1 MKRFPK
7 FSSWVSLITV
17 LLVVGWFFNITIA
30 GNEELYYKIDKGL
43 YNLKEVFEILNRH
56 YVDKLDPEGVSK
68 AAING
73 MVKELDPYTVYFED
87 PGSERMGMITRGKY
101 GGLGMEIGIQN
112 GKITVIAPME
122 DTPAKRAGI
131 LAGDVITKIDGE
143 STEDMTIEE
152 ASRRLR
158 GKIGT
163 QVTLEIQRP
172 GVDEPITL
180 TLTRE
185 EIVVKD
191 VTFADFIDSGTVL
204 IRLSGFT
211 EKAPREMKEAILALK
226 RRGKIER
233 VILDLRGNPGGLLSS
248 AVEVANIFL
257 PPGELVVST
266 RGRNERE
273 SKYFTKEMPLLP
285 NVPLAVLVNQYSASA
300 SEIVSG
306 AIQDLDR
313 GIIVGTTTFGKGL
326 VQKVFPIDKIN
337 QTYLKITTAKYY
349 TPSGRLIQKEDY
361 KKNHEIFVDLS
372 DSVEYNKKVNYY
384 TKNGRVVHGG
394 GGIVPDV
401 TVEGEKLDRFIAAV
415 RSRGYLFRFTV
426 DYLSRHPELKQQSHI
441 TVTDAMLNDFAAYLK
456 EQGFDFELPGEENL
470 EKFLEIAGEKQY
482 DEDIRDLVK
491 VALQK
496 LDAQKQNAVQAHAEQ
511 LKRQLEAEFAEKI
524 GGSRARLATYYQYD
538 NQLKKAL
545 QILKDLPEYNQILA
559 VQKNR

>member
-7 FSSWVSLITV
+7 FTSWVSLVTV
-17 LLVVGWFFNITIA
+17 LLILGWFFNTTIA
-30 GNEELYYKIDKGL
+30 GNEDLYYKIDKGL

-56 YVDKLDPEGVSK
+56 YVDELDPEGVSK

-143 STEDMTIEE
+143 STENMTIEE

-172 GVDEPITL
+172 GVDQPIVL

-191 VTFADFIDSGTVL
+191 VTFADFIDSGVVL
-204 IRLSGFT
+204 IRLAGFT
-211 EKAPREMKEAILALK
+211 EKAPREMKEAITRLK
-226 RRGKIER
+226 RQGPIES

-273 SKYFTKEMPLLP
+273 NKYYTKEMPLLP

-313 GIIVGTTTFGKGL
+313 GVIVGTTTFGKGL

-361 KKNHEIFVDLS
+361 KKDHDVFVDLS
-372 DSVEYNKKVNYY
+372 DSVEYNKKINYY

-394 GGIVPDV
+394 GGIVPDIQ
-401 TVEGEKLDRFIAAV
+401 VESEKIDRFIAAV

-426 DYLSRHPELKQQSHI
+426 EYLSRHPELKQQDRI
-441 TVTDAMLNDFAAYLK
+441 EVTDAILKAFGDYLK
-456 EQGFDFELPGEENL
+456 QQDFDFELAGEEKL
-470 EKFLEIAGEKQY
+470 EQFLEIAKKHNY
-482 DEDIRDLVK
+482 DEDIQDLVK
-491 VALQK
+491 VAIQK
-496 LDAQKQNAVQAHAEQ
+496 LDAQKSEAIARHADQ
-511 LKRQLEAEFAEKI
+511 LKRYLEAEFAEKI
-524 GGSRARLATYYQYD
+524 GGSRARLATFYRYD
-538 NQLKKAL
+538 KQLKKAL
-545 QILKDLPEYNQILA
+545 EILRDRPEYNQILA
-559 VQKNR
+559 VQKSR

>member
-1 MKRFPK
+1 MKRLPK
-7 FSSWVSLITV
+7 LTSWVSLLTI
-17 LLVVGWFFNITIA
+17 LLVVVWFFNITVA
-30 GNEELYYKIDKGL
+30 GNEDLYYKIDKGL
-43 YNLKEVFEILNRH
+43 FNLKEVFEILNRH
-56 YVDKLDPEGVSK
+56 YVDELDPEGISQ
-68 AAING
+68 AAIDG

-87 PGSERMGMITRGKY
+87 PGSERLGMITRGKY
-101 GGLGMEIGIQN
+101 GGLGMEIGVQD

-122 DTPAKRAGI
+122 DTPAWRAGI
-131 LAGDVITKIDGE
+131 LAGDVITKIDGQ
-143 STEDMTIEE
+143 STRNMTIEE
-152 ASRRLR
+152 ASRKLR
-158 GKIGT
+158 GKVGT

-211 EKAPREMKEAILALK
+211 EKAPREMKQAITELK
-226 RRGKIER
+226 RRGTIER

-266 RGRNERE
+266 RGKNERE
-273 SKYFTKEMPLLP
+273 SKFFTKEMPLLP
-285 NVPLAVLVNQYSASA
+285 NVPLVVLVNQYSASA
-300 SEIVSG
+300 SEIVAG

-313 GIIVGTTTFGKGL
+313 GVIVGTTTFGKGL

-361 KKNHEIFVDLS
+361 KKNKKVFVDLS
-372 DSVEYNKKVNYY
+372 DSVEYNQKTNYY
-384 TKNGRVVHGG
+384 TKNGRIVHGG

-401 TVEGEKLDRFIAAV
+401 KIEGEKLDRFISAI

-426 DYLSRHPELKQQSHI
+426 AYLSQHPELKQQQHI
-441 TVTDAMLNDFAAYLK
+441 EVTDDILAAFEQYLK
-456 EQGFDFELPGEENL
+456 DEGFDYELNGEDEL
-470 EKFLEIAGEKQY
+470 EAFLNVAQKEGY
-482 DEDIRDLVK
+482 DEDIQDLVK

-496 LDAQKQNAVQAHAEQ
+496 LDAQKGNAVQSHAEQ
-511 LKRQLEAEFAEKI
+511 LKRHLEMEFAEKI
-524 GGSRARLATYYQYD
+524 GGSRARLRVWFQYD
-538 NQLKKAL
+538 PQLKRAL
-545 QILKDLPEYNQILA
+545 ELLHDMPRYQEILA
-559 VQKNR
+559 IRK